1 VEGWG
6 RRAALAWL
14 VFAGSAGG
22 AELTALRAESTAG
35 GTTVRLVLSQPVRA
49 AVHDVGL
56 ASGAVARIYVD
67 LPRGTALGLGVRRV
81 ATVGGPVT
89 TVRIGRGERGIVRIV
104 VDLGDVAGYR
114 VQRSARGRELL
125 LAVASPPRDV
135 PRAEPPAR
143 VATRAGEPHRP
154 KVVIDPGHGG
164 HDPGA
169 QGYAVEKDVTLAI
182 ARRLAALLEERLGA
196 ETLLTRTDDT
206 TLSLSD
212 RTARANS
219 EGADLFVSI
228 HANARRLA
236 ALLEE
241 RLGAETLLTRT
252 DDTTLSLSDRT
263 ARANS
268 EGADLFV
275 SIHANANP
283 TGRLHGIETY
293 YLDNAADHATSRLA
307 AMENGLD
314 LLRPRGEGS
323 DLRYILSDLVQVG
336 KMDES
341 IALARAVQRAVV
353 ATTRSR
359 YPYVTD
365 LGVKRGPFY
374 VLVGAYMP
382 CVLVET
388 SFLTHPMEGRR
399 LARDEY
405 QATLAE
411 GIASG
416 VARFLADARR
426 ARTL

>member
-1 VEGWG
+1 MEGWG

-14 VFAGSAGG
+14 AFAGSAGG

-67 LPRGTALGLGVRRV
+67 LPRGTALGRGVRRV
-81 ATVGGPVT
+81 ATAGGPVT

-104 VDLGDVAGYR
+104 VELGDAGGYR
-114 VQRSARGRELL
+114 VQRSGRGRELL

-182 ARRLAALLEERLGA
+182 
-196 ETLLTRTDDT
+196 
-206 TLSLSD
+206 
-212 RTARANS
+212 
-219 EGADLFVSI
+219 
-228 HANARRLA
+228 ARRLA

>member
-1 VEGWG
+1 MEGWG

-81 ATVGGPVT
+81 ATVGGLVT

-228 HANARRLA
+228 HANA
-236 ALLEE
+236 
-241 RLGAETLLTRT
+241 
-252 DDTTLSLSDRT
+252 
-263 ARANS
+263 
-268 EGADLFV
+268 
-275 SIHANANP
+275 NP

-336 KMDES
+336 KMEES

>member
-1 VEGWG
+1 MEGWG

-114 VQRSARGRELL
+114 VQRSGRGRELL

-182 ARRLAALLEERLGA
+182 
-196 ETLLTRTDDT
+196 
-206 TLSLSD
+206 
-212 RTARANS
+212 
-219 EGADLFVSI
+219 
-228 HANARRLA
+228 ARRLA

>member
-135 PRAEPPAR
+135 PRAEPPAH
-143 VATRAGEPHRP
+143 VAMRAGEPHRP

-182 ARRLAALLEERLGA
+182 
-196 ETLLTRTDDT
+196 
-206 TLSLSD
+206 
-212 RTARANS
+212 
-219 EGADLFVSI
+219 
-228 HANARRLA
+228 ARRLA

>member
-1 VEGWG
+1 MEGWG

-228 HANARRLA
+228 HANA
-236 ALLEE
+236 
-241 RLGAETLLTRT
+241 
-252 DDTTLSLSDRT
+252 
-263 ARANS
+263 
-268 EGADLFV
+268 
-275 SIHANANP
+275 NP

-359 YPYVTD
+359 YPNVTD

>member
-1 VEGWG
+1 MEGWG

-104 VDLGDVAGYR
+104 VELGDAGGYR
-114 VQRSARGRELL
+114 VQRSGRGRELL

-182 ARRLAALLEERLGA
+182 
-196 ETLLTRTDDT
+196 
-206 TLSLSD
+206 
-212 RTARANS
+212 
-219 EGADLFVSI
+219 
-228 HANARRLA
+228 ARRLA

>member
-1 VEGWG
+1 MEGWG

-81 ATVGGPVT
+81 ATAGGPVT

-143 VATRAGEPHRP
+143 VAMRAGEPHRP

-182 ARRLAALLEERLGA
+182 
-196 ETLLTRTDDT
+196 
-206 TLSLSD
+206 
-212 RTARANS
+212 
-219 EGADLFVSI
+219 
-228 HANARRLA
+228 ARRLA

-399 LARDEY
+399 LARDQY

>member
-1 VEGWG
+1 MEGWG

-81 ATVGGPVT
+81 ATVGGLVT

-182 ARRLAALLEERLGA
+182 
-196 ETLLTRTDDT
+196 
-206 TLSLSD
+206 
-212 RTARANS
+212 
-219 EGADLFVSI
+219 
-228 HANARRLA
+228 ARRLA

>member
-81 ATVGGPVT
+81 ATVGGLVT

-182 ARRLAALLEERLGA
+182 
-196 ETLLTRTDDT
+196 
-206 TLSLSD
+206 
-212 RTARANS
+212 
-219 EGADLFVSI
+219 
-228 HANARRLA
+228 ARRLA

>member
-114 VQRSARGRELL
+114 VQRSGRGREIL

-182 ARRLAALLEERLGA
+182 
-196 ETLLTRTDDT
+196 
-206 TLSLSD
+206 
-212 RTARANS
+212 
-219 EGADLFVSI
+219 
-228 HANARRLA
+228 ARRLA

>member
-1 VEGWG
+1 MIRKTFCEGF
-6 RRAALAWL
+6 AAGLLGLGAISL
-14 VFAGSAGG
+14 SGA
-22 AELTALRAESTAG
+22 AELRGIHLSTGADSAQVTLDLTEG
-35 GTTVRLVLSQPVRA
+35 ATHKLFTLEHPDRVVIDLSQTHLASEVRVPA
-49 AVHDVGL
+49 
-56 ASGAVARIYVD
+56 ASGAV
-67 LPRGTALGLGVRRV
+67 TE
-81 ATVGGPVT
+81 
-89 TVRIGRGERGIVRIV
+89 VRIGTQPDGTLRVVVQLKSPLAAHSVWTPGEEGGQLVLNLGEPAQAVPKTVRAAHAPGEGER
-104 VDLGDVAGYR
+104 D
-114 VQRSARGRELL
+114 
-125 LAVASPPRDV
+125 
-135 PRAEPPAR
+135 
-143 VATRAGEPHRP
+143 
-154 KVVIDPGHGG
+154 VVIAVDAGHGG
-164 HDPGA
+164 VDPGA
-169 QGYAVEKDVTLAI
+169 IGHGGTREKDVTLAI
-182 ARRLAALLEERLGA
+182 
-196 ETLLTRTDDT
+196 
-206 TLSLSD
+206 
-212 RTARANS
+212 
-219 EGADLFVSI
+219 
-228 HANARRLA
+228 ARRLA

>member
-1 VEGWG
+1 MEGWG

-228 HANARRLA
+228 HANA
-236 ALLEE
+236 
-241 RLGAETLLTRT
+241 
-252 DDTTLSLSDRT
+252 
-263 ARANS
+263 
-268 EGADLFV
+268 
-275 SIHANANP
+275 NP

-314 LLRPRGEGS
+314 LLRPRGEGR

>member
-1 VEGWG
+1 MEGWG

-228 HANARRLA
+228 HANA
-236 ALLEE
+236 
-241 RLGAETLLTRT
+241 
-252 DDTTLSLSDRT
+252 
-263 ARANS
+263 
-268 EGADLFV
+268 
-275 SIHANANP
+275 NP

-293 YLDNAADHATSRLA
+293 YLDNAA
-307 AMENGLD
+307 ENGLD

>member
-1 VEGWG
+1 MEGWG

-14 VFAGSAGG
+14 AFAGSAGG

-228 HANARRLA
+228 HANA
-236 ALLEE
+236 
-241 RLGAETLLTRT
+241 
-252 DDTTLSLSDRT
+252 
-263 ARANS
+263 
-268 EGADLFV
+268 
-275 SIHANANP
+275 NP

>member
-1 VEGWG
+1 MEGWG

-14 VFAGSAGG
+14 AFAGSAGG

-67 LPRGTALGLGVRRV
+67 LPRGTALGRGVRRV
-81 ATVGGPVT
+81 ATAGGPVT

-182 ARRLAALLEERLGA
+182 
-196 ETLLTRTDDT
+196 
-206 TLSLSD
+206 
-212 RTARANS
+212 
-219 EGADLFVSI
+219 
-228 HANARRLA
+228 ARRLA

>member
-1 VEGWG
+1 MEGWG

-14 VFAGSAGG
+14 AFAGSAGG
-22 AELTALRAESTAG
+22 AELTALRAESVAG

-67 LPRGTALGLGVRRV
+67 LPRGTAVGRGLRRV

-104 VDLGDVAGYR
+104 VDLGDAAGYR

-125 LAVASPPRDV
+125 LAVASPPRDA

-182 ARRLAALLEERLGA
+182 
-196 ETLLTRTDDT
+196 
-206 TLSLSD
+206 
-212 RTARANS
+212 
-219 EGADLFVSI
+219 
-228 HANARRLA
+228 ARRLA

>member
-1 VEGWG
+1 MEGWG

-228 HANARRLA
+228 HANA
-236 ALLEE
+236 
-241 RLGAETLLTRT
+241 
-252 DDTTLSLSDRT
+252 
-263 ARANS
+263 
-268 EGADLFV
+268 
-275 SIHANANP
+275 NP

>member
-228 HANARRLA
+228 HANA
-236 ALLEE
+236 
-241 RLGAETLLTRT
+241 
-252 DDTTLSLSDRT
+252 
-263 ARANS
+263 
-268 EGADLFV
+268 
-275 SIHANANP
+275 NP

>member
-1 VEGWG
+1 MEGWG

-164 HDPGA
+164 HDPGV

-182 ARRLAALLEERLGA
+182 
-196 ETLLTRTDDT
+196 
-206 TLSLSD
+206 
-212 RTARANS
+212 
-219 EGADLFVSI
+219 
-228 HANARRLA
+228 ARRLA

>member
-67 LPRGTALGLGVRRV
+67 LPRGTALGRGVRRV
-81 ATVGGPVT
+81 ATAGGPVT

-104 VDLGDVAGYR
+104 VELGDAGGYR
-114 VQRSARGRELL
+114 VQRSGRGRELL

-182 ARRLAALLEERLGA
+182 
-196 ETLLTRTDDT
+196 
-206 TLSLSD
+206 
-212 RTARANS
+212 
-219 EGADLFVSI
+219 
-228 HANARRLA
+228 ARRLA

>member
-125 LAVASPPRDV
+125 LAVASPPRDA

-182 ARRLAALLEERLGA
+182 
-196 ETLLTRTDDT
+196 
-206 TLSLSD
+206 
-212 RTARANS
+212 
-219 EGADLFVSI
+219 
-228 HANARRLA
+228 ARRLA

>member
-1 VEGWG
+1 MEGWG

-22 AELTALRAESTAG
+22 AEVTALRAESTAG

-228 HANARRLA
+228 HANA
-236 ALLEE
+236 
-241 RLGAETLLTRT
+241 
-252 DDTTLSLSDRT
+252 
-263 ARANS
+263 
-268 EGADLFV
+268 
-275 SIHANANP
+275 NP

>member
-1 VEGWG
+1 MEGWG

-67 LPRGTALGLGVRRV
+67 LPRGTALGRGVRRV
-81 ATVGGPVT
+81 ATAGGPVT

-104 VDLGDVAGYR
+104 VDLGDAGGYR

-135 PRAEPPAR
+135 PRAEPPAH
-143 VATRAGEPHRP
+143 VAMRAGEPHRP

-182 ARRLAALLEERLGA
+182 
-196 ETLLTRTDDT
+196 
-206 TLSLSD
+206 
-212 RTARANS
+212 
-219 EGADLFVSI
+219 
-228 HANARRLA
+228 ARRLA

-336 KMDES
+336 KMEES

>member
-1 VEGWG
+1 MEGWG

-135 PRAEPPAR
+135 PRAEPPAH
-143 VATRAGEPHRP
+143 VAMRAGEPHRP

-182 ARRLAALLEERLGA
+182 
-196 ETLLTRTDDT
+196 
-206 TLSLSD
+206 
-212 RTARANS
+212 
-219 EGADLFVSI
+219 
-228 HANARRLA
+228 ARRLA

>member
-1 VEGWG
+1 MEGWG

-182 ARRLAALLEERLGA
+182 ARRLAAP
-196 ETLLTRTDDT
+196 
-206 TLSLSD
+206 
-212 RTARANS
+212 
-219 EGADLFVSI
+219 
-228 HANARRLA
+228 
-236 ALLEE
+236 LEE

>member
-1 VEGWG
+1 MEGWG

-67 LPRGTALGLGVRRV
+67 LPRGTALGRGVRRV
-81 ATVGGPVT
+81 ATAGGPVT

-182 ARRLAALLEERLGA
+182 
-196 ETLLTRTDDT
+196 
-206 TLSLSD
+206 
-212 RTARANS
+212 
-219 EGADLFVSI
+219 
-228 HANARRLA
+228 ARRLA